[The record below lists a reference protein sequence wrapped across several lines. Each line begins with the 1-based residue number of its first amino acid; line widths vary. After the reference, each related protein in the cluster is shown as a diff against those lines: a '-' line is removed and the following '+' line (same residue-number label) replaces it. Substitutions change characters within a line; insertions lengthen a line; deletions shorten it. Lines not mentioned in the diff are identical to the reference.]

1 LKVLNGNNWKALL
14 LLSII
19 VPVSLLTSF
28 KLTGFLGEPAT
39 IKETITLEPV
49 TWEYERPN
57 QTVHLDNLLESSY
70 SNNKILAT
78 MYLLIGEYAE
88 DDSALVSDFI
98 TIRVKMNLTGAD
110 SDFSIENVYLIFR
123 DIYKGSRLFFQR
135 TNTDF
140 QCINLSLVKIVDGI
154 NGENNLK
161 ASINLAGLNHPND
174 VYLQWNTIWTL
185 HSLNTQDHE
194 LSATYEVTY
203 YNGTA
208 YNKIVQPFQIRIKG

>member
-1 LKVLNGNNWKALL
+1 MKVLNGNNWKALL
-14 LLSII
+14 LLSIV

>member
-14 LLSII
+14 LLSIV

>member
-1 LKVLNGNNWKALL
+1 
-14 LLSII
+14 
-19 VPVSLLTSF
+19 
-28 KLTGFLGEPAT
+28 
-39 IKETITLEPV
+39 
-49 TWEYERPN
+49 
-57 QTVHLDNLLESSY
+57 
-70 SNNKILAT
+70 